1 MDYSFTVHT
10 LAWRDGEVLLR
21 EVREAVFM
29 REQGV
34 SAELEWDGLDESCVH
49 VLAINKNGCAVASG
63 RITPQGK
70 IGRMAVLPEW
80 RGKQVGSAVLEALL
94 NVARSRKLVHVELA
108 AQTQVTGFYERH
120 GFKKVGEIF
129 MDAGIPHIMMQRTI
143 SPANTAET

>member
-1 MDYSFTVHT
+1 MDYSFTLHT
-10 LAWRDGEVLLR
+10 LVWRDGEMLLR

-34 SAELEWDGLDESCVH
+34 SAELEWDGLDESCLH

-80 RGKQVGSAVLEALL
+80 RGKQVGSAVLEELL
-94 NVARSRKLVHVELA
+94 NVARSRKLAHVELA
-108 AQTQVTGFYERH
+108 AQTQVTGFYVRH
-120 GFKKVGEIF
+120 GFVTVGEVF
-129 MDAGIPHIMMQRTI
+129 MDAGIPHIMMRLSVT
-143 SPANTAET
+143 